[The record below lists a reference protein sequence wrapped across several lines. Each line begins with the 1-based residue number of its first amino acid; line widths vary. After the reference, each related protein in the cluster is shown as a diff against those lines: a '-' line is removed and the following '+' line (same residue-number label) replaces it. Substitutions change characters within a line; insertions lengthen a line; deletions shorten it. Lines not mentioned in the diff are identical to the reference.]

1 MPMTQKVTQLV
12 PLSPDAAFLLRNGSE
27 RIIVISDLHIGWEVA
42 LAEEGVYVPSQTGR
56 LLDRLKGLLASEKP
70 DRLVILGDVKHT
82 ISKIELEEWRDVP
95 YFFEETCKTVPK
107 VQVVPGNH
115 DGDLEALLPETVELL
130 SPRGIVVGDTGLFH
144 GHTWPDVRML
154 GCSTLVAGHVHPVVV
169 FTDPMGFRIT
179 RQVWVHAPVD
189 KLLLAKSV
197 LKGNG
202 VSVKKDEE
210 PENVLNTRFGTELRA
225 ETFLIMPSF
234 NDYLGGQAVNGHSII
249 KRKKFEG
256 FIGPVLRSGSVN
268 LDKAETY
275 LLDGTFLGSID
286 HLRKFS

>member
-1 MPMTQKVTQLV
+1 MALKVIQSMV
-12 PLSPDAAFLLRNGSE
+12 LSPDAAFLLRNGSE
-27 RIIVISDLHIGWEVA
+27 RVMVISDLHIGWEVA
-42 LAEEGVYVPSQTGR
+42 LAKEGVHVPSQTGR
-56 LLDRLKGLLASEKP
+56 LLERLKGILGSEKP

-82 ISKIELEEWRDVP
+82 VSKIELGEWRDVP
-95 YFFEETCKTVPK
+95 WFFEEVCKIVSK

-115 DGDLEALLPETVELL
+115 DGDLEALLPESVELL
-130 SPRGIVVGDTGLFH
+130 SPRGTMVGDVGLFH
-144 GHTWPDVRML
+144 GHTWPDVKML

-169 FTDPMGFRIT
+169 FSDPMGFRIT
-179 RQVWVHAPVD
+179 RQVWVRAPCD

-202 VSVKKDEE
+202 VGVKKGEE
-210 PENVLNTRFGTELRA
+210 PKNVLKAKFNTELRA
-225 ETFLIMPSF
+225 EVFVIVPSF
-234 NDYLGGQAVNGHSII
+234 NDYLGGQAVNGSSIP

-275 LLDGTFLGSID
+275 LLDGTFLGTIE
-286 HLRKFS
+286 HLRKLS

>member
-1 MPMTQKVTQLV
+1 MTQKVTQLV

-27 RIIVISDLHIGWEVA
+27 KVMVISDLHIGWEVA
-42 LAEEGVYVPSQTGR
+42 LAEEGVHVPSQTGR
-56 LLDRLKGLLASEKP
+56 LLERLKSLLSSEKP
-70 DRLVILGDVKHT
+70 DRLIIIGDVKHT
-82 ISKIELEEWRDVP
+82 VSKIELEEWRDVP
-95 YFFEETCKTVPK
+95 LFFEETCKNVPK

-115 DGDLEALLPETVELL
+115 DGDLEALLPESVEVL
-130 SPRGIVVGDTGLFH
+130 SPRGIVVGDIGLFH
-144 GHTWPDVRML
+144 GQTWPDIHML
-154 GCSTLVAGHVHPVVV
+154 NCSTLVAGHVHPVVV

-179 RQVWVHAPVD
+179 RQVWVRAPCD

-202 VSVKKDEE
+202 VSVKKDEN
-210 PENVLNTRFGTELRA
+210 PQNVLKTKFNTELRA

-234 NDYLGGQAVNGHSII
+234 NDYLGGQAVNGSSIP

-275 LLDGTFLGSID
+275 LLDGTFLGSIE
-286 HLRKFS
+286 HLRRFS

>member
-1 MPMTQKVTQLV
+1 MSQKATQSVSLT
-12 PLSPDAAFLLRNGSE
+12 SDAAFLLRNGSE
-27 RIIVISDLHIGWEVA
+27 RVMVISDLHIGWEVA
-42 LAEEGVYVPSQTGR
+42 LAEEGVHVPSQTGR
-56 LLDRLKGLLASEKP
+56 LIDRLKELLASEKP
-70 DRLVILGDVKHT
+70 NRLIILGDVKHT
-82 ISKIELEEWRDVP
+82 VSKIELEEWRDVP
-95 YFFEETCKTVPK
+95 WFFEDICKTVPK

-115 DGDLEALLPETVELL
+115 DGDLEALLPEPVELL
-130 SPRGIVVGDTGLFH
+130 SPRGVIVGDTGLFH
-144 GHTWPDVRML
+144 GHTWPDVQML

-179 RQVWVHAPVD
+179 RQVWVRAPCD

-202 VSVKKDEE
+202 VRVKKDEE
-210 PENVLNTRFGTELRA
+210 PQNIMKTRFDTELRA

-234 NDYLGGQAVNGHSII
+234 NDYLGGQAVNGSSIP

-256 FIGPVLRSGSVN
+256 FISPVLRSGSIN
-268 LDKAETY
+268 LDNAETY

-286 HLRKFS
+286 QLRKLS